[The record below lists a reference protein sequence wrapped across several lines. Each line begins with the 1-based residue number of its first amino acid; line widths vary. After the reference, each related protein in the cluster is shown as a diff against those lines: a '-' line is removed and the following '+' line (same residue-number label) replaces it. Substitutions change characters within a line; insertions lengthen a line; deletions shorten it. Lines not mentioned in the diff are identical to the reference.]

1 MLVGNG
7 LYWLVRDY
15 YCKQGTQVFVNTF
28 GCLFEDYIKDIA
40 SKYCEPSEWTTLST
54 GSRKS
59 ADFTFDL
66 GSLTLLVE
74 SKSALIGLDVK
85 QQIPNLHNADIFFE
99 RTIAKAYKQL
109 NSSYVRLS
117 VPSKNPII
125 KIILLYDQ
133 FSNSAIV
140 EEAVHKI
147 LGSDSSCFIMT
158 ICEFE
163 ILLYFHQ
170 HNKETEQQILDEIL
184 KSSRAENSRKNIPA
198 IYKNLAIDSNPHF
211 EEEMDYFSKLMNNF
225 KDAAK

>member
-1 MLVGNG
+1 MDYTV
-7 LYWLVRDY
+7 YW
-15 YCKQGTQVFVNTF
+15 F
-28 GCLFEDYIKDIA
+28 
-40 SKYCEPSEWTTLST
+40 P
-54 GSRKS
+54 KS

-74 SKSALIGLDVK
+74 SKSALICLDVK

-99 RTIAKAYKQL
+99 RTISKAYKQL

-117 VPSKNPII
+117 VSSKNPII

-140 EEAVHKI
+140 EEAAHKI

-158 ICEFE
+158 IREFE
-163 ILLYFHQ
+163 ILLYLHQ

-184 KSSRAENSRKNIPA
+184 KSSRAENSRKIFLPS
-198 IYKNLAIDSNPHF
+198 IRISPLIVILTLRKKWIIFQS
-211 EEEMDYFSKLMNNF
+211 
-225 KDAAK
+225 